1 MPTEFRL
8 ATEPALP
15 RRSPA
20 EPRAAP
26 LRPCGAGPEMFRR
39 SVVDIYSR
47 QSLMGTLG
55 IAVLIAVVGLL
66 ALALLIM
73 WDRLV
78 GTAFVGVVAG
88 AGWMVAQSKGRW
100 WFWPVLVLA
109 SFVVIAGL
117 VVAVVVS

>member
-1 MPTEFRL
+1 
-8 ATEPALP
+8 
-15 RRSPA
+15 
-20 EPRAAP
+20 
-26 LRPCGAGPEMFRR
+26 
-39 SVVDIYSR
+39 
-47 QSLMGTLG
+47 MGTLG
-55 IAVLIAVVGLL
+55 IAVLIAFVGLL